1 MDFLKETLKKIA
13 HKNYKYIELLLGK
26 QISENI
32 YDSRIPKSEFL
43 KLLDY
48 FKQKLHNYNAKVIR
62 SKNYEILNKRLNINE
77 EFQQRCF
84 EQTLI
89 DKQLM
94 NFKEN
99 QYMITFGEKK
109 MISIENFDISKEYDN
124 INLKEVVSYNINNK
138 FYLNFITNKIEDKN
152 KSDLVYYNISI
163 YITKKNGKVKDIL
176 KQIELYLN
184 VIRENLKIN

>member
-1 MDFLKETLKKIA
+1 MEFLKETLKKIA
-13 HKNYKYIELLLGK
+13 HKNYKYIELLFGK

-32 YDSRIPKSEFL
+32 YDSRIPKKTFL
-43 KLLDY
+43 KLLEY

-89 DKQLM
+89 EKQLM

-99 QYMITFGEKK
+99 QYMITFGEK

-124 INLKEVVSYNINNK
+124 VNLKEVVSYNINNK
-138 FYLNFITNKIEDKN
+138 FYLNFITNKIEE
-152 KSDLVYYNISI
+152 
-163 YITKKNGKVKDIL
+163 KKTMMI
-176 KQIELYLN
+176 
-184 VIRENLKIN
+184 

>member
-13 HKNYKYIELLLGK
+13 HKNYKYIELLLGN

-32 YDSRIPKSEFL
+32 YDSRIPKKKFMSIL
-43 KLLDY
+43 QY
-48 FKQKLHNYNAKVIR
+48 FKNKLHNYKAKVIR

-89 DKQLM
+89 DKQLLEYD
-94 NFKEN
+94 KN

-109 MISIENFDISKEYDN
+109 MISIENFDISQQYDN

-138 FYLNFITNKIEDKN
+138 FYLNFITNKVEQNDGDDII
-152 KSDLVYYNISI
+152 YYNISI
-163 YITKKNGKVKDIL
+163 YITKKNGKVKDIV
-176 KQIELYLN
+176 KQLELYLN
-184 VIRENLKIN
+184 IINELDVW